1 MAGASCPVYMRAP
14 AEAGKDTFPASTGT
28 PWDLLPF
35 CLGWSHQRE
44 RERWRASGCLERQG
58 VRFLTPS
65 YTDFI
70 LRCQRCRR
78 RPGLLSHPGANV
90 GLSADICLPLT
101 QIWPAGPRP
110 QPYWLW
116 GICHLLPGTCVSFLL
131 ISSGPAIL
139 LRCIISHF
147 GGKKNRL
154 HLKELTAVCF
164 LALPATSDKWVTQA
178 FHVPSGALPAK
189 ESLAIPPAW
198 RLGPWWI
205 VSKSSLRLFFNI

>member
-1 MAGASCPVYMRAP
+1 MSSINESPCRSRKGHFSCINWYTLRLAAFLLGVKSP
-14 AEAGKDTFPASTGT
+14 EGKRTVKGL
-28 PWDLLPF
+28 WY
-35 CLGWSHQRE
+35 
-44 RERWRASGCLERQG
+44 LEHQG
-58 VRFLTPS
+58 VRFPTPS

-78 RPGLLSHPGANV
+78 PGLFSHPGANV
-90 GLSADICLPLT
+90 GFSADICLPLT
-101 QIWPAGPRP
+101 QIWPASPRP

-147 GGKKNRL
+147 GEKKNRL